1 MTYPVRL
8 AVVALALAT
17 LAGTV
22 QAQATVGFA
31 AKDIHLRAG
40 PARDYPIVAI
50 VPAGYQLLV
59 QGCLPN
65 YSWCDVMAGPNR
77 GWAYAGNIS
86 YAYQGA
92 NVPLLNYGAVIG
104 IGVLGFVLND
114 YWNDYYRGRP
124 WYSDRDRW
132 VNRPHLRPAAPRPF
146 QLPREVRPEHPRP
159 PQHAAPI
166 GPRPP
171 APGATPHPDRPRLPG
186 VIPRPPRDAQPGP
199 GGRDHRGEGQRDG
212 PGRGDR
218 QQR

>member
-8 AVVALALAT
+8 AVVALAMAT
-17 LAGTV
+17 LAGAV

-31 AKDIHLRAG
+31 AKDLHLRAG

-50 VPAGYQLLV
+50 VPAGSQLLV
-59 QGCLPN
+59 QGCLSN
-65 YSWCDVMAGPNR
+65 YTWCDVVAGPNR

-86 YAYQGA
+86 YTYQGA
-92 NVPLLNYGAVIG
+92 SVPLLNYGAVIG

-114 YWNDYYRGRP
+114 YWHDYYRGRP
-124 WYSDRDRW
+124 WYNDRDRW
-132 VNRPHLRPAAPRPF
+132 VNRPHLRPAPPRPF
-146 QLPREVRPEHPRP
+146 LPPHEVRPEHPRP

-171 APGATPHPDRPRLPG
+171 GAVPHPGRPRLPG
-186 VIPRPPRDAQPGP
+186 VTPRPPRDAQPG
-199 GGRDHRGEGQRDG
+199 RGDG